1 MGQVQKY
8 SRNEEECPGGGEM
21 TSPRWVAGSLVCM
34 GLSEDE
40 TSLCEV
46 LSTRHRLYPPQWL
59 QKAELN
65 PLD

>member
-1 MGQVQKY
+1 
-8 SRNEEECPGGGEM
+8 M